1 MPYNPQDYN
10 TPLAMAM
17 GGTAPGVA
25 PINAGDDDPQAPQQ
39 DFNPQAPQ
47 MYVPQIQ
54 QAQQQKSWYDNANK
68 NGLWNGMGA
77 AGAALLGGTNFNK
90 SLGQAVEGFNGA
102 YDASVDKDRE
112 LNQPKVIPMA
122 DGAFTLL
129 AYPNGSQKVVR
140 NSEVADH
147 LAGIKKQDAIN
158 KRDTILFTANANAEA
173 NNKKAAEKASLD
185 NAGDAAATA
194 ASAKELRTVADEV
207 EKSQKDWVP
216 ASGGIIG
223 AIPQSVRA
231 VVSPENAALQDRAYA
246 VIQNQLKATLGNQ
259 YTENEGKQLLARSF
273 DPHQTPTE
281 NARRL
286 RSLADNMDAMQADKS
301 GAQAYMAKHGTLQG
315 YTPGAASATPAAS
328 PQAPAQGGVQ
338 DNSAVAAEMRRR
350 GLLK

>member
-1 MPYNPQDYN
+1 
-10 TPLAMAM
+10 MAM

-129 AYPNGSQKVVR
+129 AYPNGTQKVVK

-147 LAGIKKQDAIN
+147 LAGIKKQDALN
-158 KRDTILFTANANAEA
+158 KRDTILFTADANAAAAGKKEA
-173 NNKKAAEKASLD
+173 GKDALAA
-185 NAGDAAATA
+185 AGDANQVAAHVKSIRDIAGELTKTDTA
-194 ASAKELRTVADEV
+194 TG
-207 EKSQKDWVP
+207 P
-216 ASGGIIG
+216 IIG
-223 AIPQSVRA
+223 ALPKGLRDTITPQG
-231 VVSPENAALQDRAYA
+231 AALQDR
-246 VIQNQLKATLGNQ
+246 VEQIVQSSLRATLGSQ
-259 YTENEGKQLLARSF
+259 YTENEGKQLLARAYN
-273 DPHQTPTE
+273 PRLPEAE

-286 RSLADNMDAMQADKS
+286 NELADQMEKMQSDKE
-301 GAQAYMAKHGTLQG
+301 GARSYMAKHGSLEG
-315 YTPGAASATPAAS
+315 YVPGAASGASAAPSAS
-328 PQAPAQGGVQ
+328 PKAPAQSGVQ